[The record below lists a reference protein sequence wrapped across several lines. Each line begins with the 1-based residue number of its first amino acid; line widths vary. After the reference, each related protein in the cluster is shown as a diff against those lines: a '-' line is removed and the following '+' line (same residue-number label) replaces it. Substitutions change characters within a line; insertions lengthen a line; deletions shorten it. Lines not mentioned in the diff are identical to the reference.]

1 MTLNS
6 ENDNFNDLWNK
17 IFFFYFREKLS
28 TQNIWFEI
36 SPVFTIGH
44 MNPQNITDNKIAKSD
59 STPLSNDE
67 IPYTECPYIANRI

>member
-1 MTLNS
+1 
-6 ENDNFNDLWNK
+6 
-17 IFFFYFREKLS
+17 
-28 TQNIWFEI
+28 
-36 SPVFTIGH
+36 